1 LEEITIKWQAKDF
14 FLKTHV
20 EFFDQSF
27 GRMMK
32 CQAEEINPCV

>member
-1 LEEITIKWQAKDF
+1 MKWQAKDF
-14 FLKTHV
+14 FLKTNV

-32 CQAEEINPCV
+32 CQAEEINPCVNFQ